1 MTSTVYWCCASSII
15 VVITILPTIPHRN
28 SNSIIDIGIVI
39 LWNTTTSS
47 SSSSIILGIA
57 FSSSF
62 SSFVPIKSEWCLP
75 RPPYWSLL
83 SMWTGYYSFLFPRIE
98 NNYSVFNI
106 LITQDNVGGGW
117 NR

>member
-47 SSSSIILGIA
+47 SILGIVSVSA
-57 FSSSF
+57 
-62 SSFVPIKSEWCLP
+62 FVPIHSEWCLP

-83 SMWTGYYSFLFPRIE
+83 SL
-98 NNYSVFNI
+98 
-106 LITQDNVGGGW
+106 
-117 NR
+117 